1 MLPPE
6 TTGGV
11 HRASRE
17 EKEIVTDPD
26 PTAQKTA
33 DQIQTVTVVATRA
46 HNAVHRIDKKR
57 IVIPVGVVMTT
68 NLARAAGTRLMAG
81 MKPEKVILSDG
92 IADVDAVIVD
102 EMIAEEVGM
111 TEDAMTEDAMTEDA
125 MTEDATTE
133 DATTGAVMTGVA
145 TTVAAMTGAA
155 TTVAVMTGA
164 VMTGAATT
172 EDVTTVAVMTGA
184 VTTGAAM
191 TEDVTTGAVMTVD
204 ATTREAEANVAG
216 VVMTADGVAT
226 IEVETTTG
234 AVTIVDAGVE
244 VGTIRTNV
252 GAIEMIVD
260 ATETVIVIATVIV
273 RPERSA
279 VSTYMRI
286 SLSTC
291 RSTIPTVPNSKG

>member
-111 TEDAMTEDAMTEDA
+111 TEDAMTEDAMTEDV
-125 MTEDATTE
+125 TTE

-172 EDVTTVAVMTGA
+172 EAVTTVAVMTGA